1 MERHA
6 INPEQLF
13 RGKAF
18 SQTFSI
24 RGMERLIFVSGQVD
38 CDREGKVRNP
48 GGLEAQLAGTLDNLA
63 IALAAQGASMKD
75 LVNVHIYVTGL
86 LPEHTARIREIRS
99 AWFDAETPPAVSLLG
114 VERLA
119 FDGLRVEIEAMA
131 AV

>member
-6 INPEQLF
+6 INPEQPF
-13 RGKAF
+13 RGEAF

-24 RGMERLIFVSGQVD
+24 WGMERLIFVSGQVD

-48 GGLEAQLAGTLDNLA
+48 GDLEAQLAGTLDNLA